1 MLSTLEQHVSVLTH
15 ALAGQAQDERSI
27 IPAIKKSSRISPQ
40 RALEI
45 YRNNTRGTRINA
57 LEVIYPACR
66 NILGDDIFRS
76 IARAYVNADA
86 VGASD
91 LNRYGKAFSQH
102 MDSIL
107 DTGRLPEEYSYLAD
121 LARLEFMLHAAYY
134 ADPEP
139 EFDFELFEQCVL
151 NGEQINFQ
159 LSPSLGLLDSP
170 YPIHEIWLHNRPD
183 VNKRQH
189 SHEIRAITDTQYL
202 LVYRDRYI
210 PVVVSV
216 KAHEYQLLEAFAN
229 KHSLQDVVEHI
240 DCDID
245 VMLPG
250 MIANKWITGIIA
262 GKRCNG

>member
-15 ALAGQAQDERSI
+15 ALAGQAQDECDI
-27 IPAIKKSSRISPQ
+27 IPGIKKSSRISPQ

-45 YRNNTRGTRINA
+45 YRNNTRGARINA
-57 LEVIYPACR
+57 LEAIYPTCR
-66 NILGDDIFRS
+66 NILGDDTFRS

-107 DTGRLPEEYSYLAD
+107 DTGRLPEDFSYLAD
-121 LARLEFMLHAAYY
+121 LARLEFMVHAAYY
-134 ADPEP
+134 ADPDP
-139 EFDFELFEQCVL
+139 EFDFQLFEQWVL

-159 LSPSLGLLDSP
+159 LSPSLGLLASA
-170 YPIHEIWLHNRPD
+170 YPIHEIWLHNRPEL
-183 VNKRQH
+183 NKRQH
-189 SHEIRAITDTQYL
+189 NHDIRAITDTQYL
-202 LVYRDRYI
+202 LVYRDKYI

-216 KAHEYQLLEAFAN
+216 KAQEYQLLEAFAN
-229 KHSLQDVVEHI
+229 KHSLQDVVEQI

-245 VMLPG
+245 IMLPG
-250 MIANKWITGIIA
+250 LIANKWITGITA